1 MIYHRFM
8 WLFGPDNF
16 RSRVGRLFG
25 DRRGIRTLL
34 ALMPNSATTSNI
46 GALIWALGFGCLTVP
61 SSEERFIRL
70 FASFWCGFLI
80 VCDWWMWLFGALSL
94 GLGFCEW
101 SYTAPISQGI
111 ADYLEF
117 HRGKRILVVLI
128 LNSVATNK
136 MRTGGCYWFAVT
148 GASRIG

>member
-1 MIYHRFM
+1 VIYHRFM

-46 GALIWALGFGCLTVP
+46 GALIWALGFGCSTVP
-61 SSEERFIRL
+61 SSEERFSRL
-70 FASFWCGFLI
+70 FARFWCGFLI
-80 VCDWWMWLFGALSL
+80 VSDWWMRLFGALRL
-94 GLGFCEW
+94 GLGFSEW
-101 SYTAPISQGI
+101 SCAAPISQGI
-111 ADYLEF
+111 GDYLDF
-117 HRGKRILVVLI
+117 RRSKRILVVLI

-136 MRTGGCYWFAVT
+136 MGTSGCYLFAFT
-148 GASRIG
+148 GARSF